1 MHALPSF
8 ILMHFTIAITDREK
22 ENETFQMIIKTGIW
36 LSFSRIF
43 VVYLLSTNV
52 SIEVSFFGNNK
63 SNSIGW
69 NT

>member
-1 MHALPSF
+1 M
-8 ILMHFTIAITDREK
+8 DGDK
-22 ENETFQMIIKTGIW
+22 ESETFQMIIKTDIW

-69 NT
+69 DT